1 MSILLRGSS
10 RLSWSALLLLLATAC
25 GDAVVDP
32 ASSPG
37 DARLAIYA
45 ATTAESDL
53 LVLEVSGVGIPDPLV
68 FNIPVEDR
76 IASGTVT
83 VPAGSRRL
91 FTARLYDSAG
101 VETHRGSKE
110 ADIREGT
117 NTPLHLVLYSLAGD
131 ATIDVIIGSYTISIT
146 ADEPV
151 GPIGRSTRLTATVR
165 DADGR
170 HVPAD
175 VAWGSLHTG
184 VATVSS
190 TGTVERLTRG
200 SADIVAVFAGSAAQI
215 RIESYTA
222 TEYVEWRI
230 GTAWLAWWHGQESHN
245 LAASP
250 FLSTASFQH
259 SAWPGNFGM
268 VDYSAIPRTAIV
280 NNTAHAYYPF
290 ISGLWAQ
297 SYQAVAAANYGLRA
311 MNGADLGPADRR
323 ARAFAKLI
331 QGLGHGTIAMVYDQG
346 PIVDENTDLTLP
358 QQFVGYMELGAAA
371 IGFLDEAIAIANQGF
386 HDDVPYSWLIAETPV
401 SGPALARYASTLRS
415 HIRAG
420 IARNPTDADAIDWQQ
435 VINDIDAGITE
446 DFMLQFDGGSNS
458 FSTLYYTLLYQWSQ
472 MNYFVHGMADQ
483 SGRYQE
489 WMATP
494 VHDRHPDLPGG
505 GFLIQTP
512 DLRFPLGTTEAAQI
526 ADGAARSGEVRFR
539 VPGGGFPNP
548 FATAG
553 GQWSQ
558 PGRGM
563 WRWSYYR
570 DARLPIAAE
579 IGREPLAQAVEQRLL
594 KAEAMYRLGNHA
606 TAAQLVN
613 VSRTAA
619 GLNATDAIGTNTSC
633 VPRLPDSSCGG
644 LLEMIKWERRMTS
657 SHNASYLMNSMY
669 FDSRRW
675 GDLMQ
680 GTFLQ
685 LPVPCAVAESAGMPC
700 RNFGGGL
707 ESSAPVGTYGY

>member
-151 GPIGRSTRLTATVR
+151 GPIGRSTQLTATVR

-259 SAWPGNFGM
+259 SAWPANFGM
-268 VDYSAIPRTAIV
+268 VDYSAIPRTPIV
-280 NNTAHAYYPF
+280 NNPAHAYYPF
-290 ISGLWAQ
+290 ISG
-297 SYQAVAAANYGLRA
+297 SVDAVVPGGRRGQRRPSRDGHRRGPRPGRPPRA
-311 MNGADLGPADRR
+311 GVREADPGPRSRHDRD
-323 ARAFAKLI
+323 A
-331 QGLGHGTIAMVYDQG
+331 YDQG

-358 QQFVGYMELGAAA
+358 QQFVGYMELAAAA
-371 IGFLDEAIAIANQGF
+371 IGFLDEAIA
-386 HDDVPYSWLIAETPV
+386 SRT
-401 SGPALARYASTLRS
+401 RAST
-415 HIRAG
+415 
-420 IARNPTDADAIDWQQ
+420 
-435 VINDIDAGITE
+435 
-446 DFMLQFDGGSNS
+446 
-458 FSTLYYTLLYQWSQ
+458 
-472 MNYFVHGMADQ
+472 
-483 SGRYQE
+483 
-489 WMATP
+489 
-494 VHDRHPDLPGG
+494 
-505 GFLIQTP
+505 
-512 DLRFPLGTTEAAQI
+512 TT
-526 ADGAARSGEVRFR
+526 
-539 VPGGGFPNP
+539 
-548 FATAG
+548 
-553 GQWSQ
+553 
-558 PGRGM
+558 
-563 WRWSYYR
+563 
-570 DARLPIAAE
+570 
-579 IGREPLAQAVEQRLL
+579 
-594 KAEAMYRLGNHA
+594 
-606 TAAQLVN
+606 
-613 VSRTAA
+613 SRTA
-619 GLNATDAIGTNTSC
+619 G
-633 VPRLPDSSCGG
+633 
-644 LLEMIKWERRMTS
+644 
-657 SHNASYLMNSMY
+657 
-669 FDSRRW
+669 
-675 GDLMQ
+675 
-680 GTFLQ
+680 
-685 LPVPCAVAESAGMPC
+685 
-700 RNFGGGL
+700 
-707 ESSAPVGTYGY
+707 